1 MKRRALLKS
10 LGLAGAALIAPDR
23 MFGVVHAAAGA
34 NEEDIERMVNNRP
47 AWEPK
52 YNEKEVYKDD
62 NVIIRQIDDHTW
74 EGNGHLMANESIYLI
89 EGDKESILLDAGTH
103 IPGLRK
109 IVEGITSKPVTLIA
123 THVHPDHTG
132 DAINDWESIWINAA
146 DEVNTPMFMK
156 GYPGEKKYLTDG
168 QTFDLGGR
176 VIETIFTPGHTPGS
190 ATFLERA
197 KGWGFSG
204 DAFGSGNLLI
214 TTNLTTQITTC
225 EKMAYF
231 MEKYG
236 IDRMYPGH
244 YMGSNMET
252 LQRIKDIGEL
262 CTQLREG
269 TVKGEAQEGGMLKNV
284 YSSRGVRLNYNDE
297 GVR

>member
-1 MKRRALLKS
+1 MKRRTLLKN
-10 LGLAGAALIAPDR
+10 LGLAGVALIASDR
-23 MFGVVHAAAGA
+23 MFGVVHATAGA
-34 NEEDIERMVNNRP
+34 NEEDIERLVGNRP

-52 YNEKEVYKDD
+52 YNEKEVYKDE
-62 NVIIRQIDDHTW
+62 NVVIRQIDDHTW
-74 EGNGHLMANESIYLI
+74 EGNGHLMANETIYLV
-89 EGDKESILLDAGTH
+89 EGDNESILIDAGTH
-103 IPGLRK
+103 IHGLRK

-132 DAINDWESIWINAA
+132 DAINDWENIWINAA

-156 GYPGEKKYLTDG
+156 GYPGEKRYLTDG

-176 VIETIFTPGHTPGS
+176 IIETIFTPGHTPGS
-190 ATFLERA
+190 TTFLERA

-231 MEKYG
+231 MQKYG
-236 IDRMYPGH
+236 IGRMYPGH

-252 LQRIKDIGEL
+252 LQRVKDIGEL
-262 CTQLREG
+262 CAQLREG
-269 TVKGEAQEGGMLKNV
+269 TVKGEPQEGGMLKNV

-297 GVR
+297 GIR

>member
-1 MKRRALLKS
+1 MKRRTFIKS
-10 LGLAGAALIAPDR
+10 LGMAGVALVIPDKMLA
-23 MFGVVHAAAGA
+23 VVHAPAEAS
-34 NEEDIERMVNNRP
+34 EEDIEHLTGIDQ
-47 AWEPK
+47 AWQPS
-52 YNEKEVYKDD
+52 YSEKEVYKDD
-62 NVIIRQIDDHTW
+62 NVVIRQIDEHTW

-89 EGDKESILLDAGTH
+89 EGDKESLLLDAGTH
-103 IPGLRK
+103 IPGLRR

-146 DEVNTPMFMK
+146 DEVNAPMFMK
-156 GYPGEKKYLTDG
+156 GYPGKKKYLTDG

-176 VIETIFTPGHTPGS
+176 VIEVIFTPGHTPGS
-190 ATFLERA
+190 TTFLERT

-244 YMGSNMET
+244 YMGTNMET

-262 CTQLREG
+262 CGKLREG
-269 TVKGEAQEGGMLKNV
+269 TVKGEAQQGGMLKNV

>member
-10 LGLAGAALIAPDR
+10 LGLAGAALIAPDK